1 MRKFEWERKPSK
13 KQPSSK
19 ENITIIRALNN
30 LGRVPE
36 QHELLD
42 EIETLQQQLQSKDNN
57 WNELKKYVMS
67 CYIVGHTVQNGTI
80 NQILD
85 KINELEGEINEK

>member
-1 MRKFEWERKPSK
+1 MNNDFKNDDLRDLIIERDGYLE
-13 KQPSSK
+13 QVK
-19 ENITIIRALNN
+19 E
-30 LGRVPE
+30 
-36 QHELLD
+36 
-42 EIETLQQQLQSKDNN
+42 LQQELQRKDNN